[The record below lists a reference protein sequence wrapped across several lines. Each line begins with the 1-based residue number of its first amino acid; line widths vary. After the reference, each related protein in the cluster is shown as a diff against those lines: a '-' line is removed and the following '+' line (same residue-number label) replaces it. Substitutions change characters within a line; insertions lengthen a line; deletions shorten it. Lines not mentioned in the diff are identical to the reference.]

1 MRRDRTGVDATGL
14 LGKMGQFLT
23 QRLKES
29 KPGAHARQKE
39 TLGFPEAGSRR
50 KSTELKN
57 TLYQP

>member
-1 MRRDRTGVDATGL
+1 
-14 LGKMGQFLT
+14 MGQFLT